1 LDFQTSN
8 KEEPMFYSPSM
19 QGFYDPSIHM
29 EIPSDAVE
37 ISREY
42 WLELLNGLSL
52 GKMIVMNEEGY
63 PVLADRPGPTP
74 EELEGYE
81 RSWRNMQIAA
91 TDSVVTRYRDEIE
104 RWPTLLTP
112 AQYIEL
118 QTYRHD
124 LRIWPAG
131 GELPLSEH
139 RPVAPTWLAGLP
151 Q

>member
-1 LDFQTSN
+1 
-8 KEEPMFYSPSM
+8 MFYSHSTG
-19 QGFYDPSIHM
+19 GFYDPSIHT
-29 EIPSDAVE
+29 EIPNDAVE

-42 WLELLNGLSL
+42 WMELLNGLSA
-52 GKMIVMNEEGY
+52 GKMIVMNDDNY

-81 RSWRNMQIAA
+81 RSWRNQQIAA
-91 TDSVVTRYRDEIE
+91 TDSVVTRYRDEVE

-118 QTYRHD
+118 QTYRRV
-124 LRIWPAG
+124 LRIWPVG

-139 RPVAPTWLAGLP
+139 RPPAPEWLASLP